1 MLRAKAGRGFGPHVL
16 ACGIALEL
24 LALGQRLRHQLHH
37 QVDLVRLII
46 PDHLRILAAVGWL
59 AIVRWRR
66 GGRAADLDE
75 ADDVRVDADVLRHLH
90 LHPHVVRHV
99 VAPHP
104 CQHPERAASAPRNT
118 AAALPESGCWIAPR
132 RLESVA
138 FSAILK
144 ARFVLSTF
152 IA

>member
-1 MLRAKAGRGFGPHVL
+1 MGFGPHVL

-24 LALGQRLRHQLHH
+24 LALGERLRHQLHH

-59 AIVRWRR
+59 AILRWRR
-66 GGRAADLDE
+66 GARAADLDE
-75 ADDVRVDADVLRHLH
+75 ADDVRVDADVLRYLD

-104 CQHPERAASAPRNT
+104 CSNPGARLAQRHGTRRQQRGSRIGRGT
-118 AAALPESGCWIAPR
+118 APR